1 MPHPSKALRRY
12 LRHGLFPQLMV
23 FEAVARLGSVT
34 RAAEELH
41 LAQPTASTQIKKLSD
56 ALDLKLFE
64 QQGRVLQPTA
74 AGRELLATCEEL
86 IAVLERS
93 ESRLAGLRGA
103 QSDVL
108 RVAATPGA
116 RHLAARLLAAFCVR
130 YPGVQSTLRLAQRS
144 ALLEPAAAESGEV
157 LLLQTPDDR
166 AGLELRPLATELL
179 LLYARAGH
187 PLAKARR
194 IPIASLAA
202 EAIVLREPGSSL
214 RAMMLAA
221 LESRGLRPVARAELA
236 GNDAVAEAVAQ
247 GLGIALLPES
257 AARPFVDSGAI
268 ARLDVQDFPLRRQ
281 WGIGRARA
289 ARLSPCA
296 ALFVR
301 EALAG
306 ELLGEAQ
313 RVPAQGAGGE
323 RRVTLVQ
330 AQQNPLRAPAA

>member
-1 MPHPSKALRRY
+1 MPHPSKVLRRY
-12 LRHGLFPQLMV
+12 FRHGLFPQMMV

-41 LAQPTASTQIKKLSD
+41 LAQPTASTQIRKLSE

-64 QQGRVLQPTA
+64 QRGRQLLPTP
-74 AGRELLATCEEL
+74 AGRELIAMCNEL
-86 IAVLERS
+86 IAVLVRS
-93 ESRLAGLRGA
+93 ESRLAELRA
-103 QSDVL
+103 PQADAL
-108 RVAATPGA
+108 RIAAAPGA

-130 YPGVQSTLRLAQRS
+130 YPGVQSTLRVSPSQELAV
-144 ALLEPAAAESGEV
+144 AGDEV
-157 LLLQTPDDR
+157 VLAHVPDDR
-166 AGLELRPLATELL
+166 PGLELHPVATELL
-179 LLYARAGH
+179 FLYARSGH

-194 IPIASLAA
+194 IPLASLAD

-221 LESRGLRPVARAELA
+221 LQSRGLHPAARAELT

-257 AARPFVDSGAI
+257 AARPFVDSRVI

-281 WGIGRARA
+281 WGLGHARGGR
-289 ARLSPCA
+289 LTPCA

-301 EALAG
+301 EALSG
-306 ELLGEAQ
+306 ELLAAARRAPMPEEL
-313 RVPAQGAGGE
+313 RVPMAQ
-323 RRVTLVQ
+323 LPQ
-330 AQQNPLRAPAA
+330 MQFSAPAG